1 MLYNNEILPT
11 LTVESSPR
19 SLNILLSKLLSLR
32 RREYLAVARE
42 LKIKEISVKVQDFAD
57 IHEEVG
63 EGKDLRDSFPELI
76 GIEGLLE
83 GIIEE
88 REQEFQLKSI
98 TRVLKDG
105 AYLYQDLY
113 IFGYKEQATADRL
126 IILLCEDVTDSIAA
140 QENMVQAA
148 KENTIK
154 ADYLAAKGDYID
166 KIINSLG
173 DVLLVTGTS
182 GNIKKVNQAAQQL
195 FGYTESELIGK
206 SLSLITAEEELL
218 RKASQLPP
226 ALKSEYWPQVKVV
239 CETKIGLKLIVAFS
253 CSTFE
258 TSIGSQY
265 ADSEVIQDFVY
276 IGKDITKQ
284 QRIKNCQEA
293 QYAVTHILS
302 ESSSLDSATPRIL
315 QAICQSFGW
324 DIGELWTPAEG
335 DKETR
340 FCAGIK
346 SEKQPLWCLPLCCLI
361 EETIGLRR
369 VAVWQAT
376 EEVSK
381 FAENGEQ
388 ITFAPGAGLPGAV
401 SRSGSPQWITDIVG
415 DRNFV
420 RSRLAQEA
428 GLRSGFGF
436 PIHARGQ
443 VVGVMTFFCREELPP
458 DEDLLQIIGVVG
470 SQIGEFV
477 KRKYAEQE
485 LQQAE
490 ASIRFLYEEEKRQSE
505 ELARQNLALEQAK
518 LELEAANM
526 ALQRLASVD
535 GLTQIPNRRCFDKQL
550 EIEWQWMEREKESL
564 SLILCDIDFFKL
576 YNDRY
581 GHQGGDECLKQV
593 AEILASNAQRP
604 GDLAARYGGEEFA
617 VILSRTDVKGAMQV
631 AESIRS
637 DLKAAAI
644 LHAASR
650 VSEFITLSIGIA
662 NAVPA
667 AGLSIEG
674 LIGQADRAL
683 YRAKLEGRDRIVCL
697 DLKREFQGPKGV
709 FSDDCERS

>member
-32 RREYLAVARE
+32 RREYLAVDRE
-42 LKIKEISVKVQDFAD
+42 FKIKEISVKVQDFAD

-63 EGKDLRDSFPELI
+63 EGKNLRDSFPELI

-83 GIIEE
+83 DLNEE

-105 AYLYQDLY
+105 AHLYQDLY
-113 IFGYKEQATADRL
+113 IFGYKGQATADRL
-126 IILLCEDVTDSIAA
+126 IILCEDVTDSIAA
-140 QENMVQAA
+140 QESLVQAA

-154 ADYLAAKGDYID
+154 VDYLAATGDYID

-324 DIGELWTPAEG
+324 DIGELWTPGE
-335 DKETR
+335 R
-340 FCAGIK
+340 GIK
-346 SEKQPLWCLPLCCLI
+346 KLHF
-361 EETIGLRR
+361 
-369 VAVWQAT
+369 VW
-376 EEVSK
+376 E
-381 FAENGEQ
+381 
-388 ITFAPGAGLPGAV
+388 
-401 SRSGSPQWITDIVG
+401 
-415 DRNFV
+415 
-420 RSRLAQEA
+420 
-428 GLRSGFGF
+428 
-436 PIHARGQ
+436 
-443 VVGVMTFFCREELPP
+443 
-458 DEDLLQIIGVVG
+458 
-470 SQIGEFV
+470 
-477 KRKYAEQE
+477 
-485 LQQAE
+485 
-490 ASIRFLYEEEKRQSE
+490 
-505 ELARQNLALEQAK
+505 
-518 LELEAANM
+518 
-526 ALQRLASVD
+526 
-535 GLTQIPNRRCFDKQL
+535 
-550 EIEWQWMEREKESL
+550 
-564 SLILCDIDFFKL
+564 
-576 YNDRY
+576 
-581 GHQGGDECLKQV
+581 
-593 AEILASNAQRP
+593 
-604 GDLAARYGGEEFA
+604 
-617 VILSRTDVKGAMQV
+617 
-631 AESIRS
+631 
-637 DLKAAAI
+637 
-644 LHAASR
+644 
-650 VSEFITLSIGIA
+650 
-662 NAVPA
+662 
-667 AGLSIEG
+667 
-674 LIGQADRAL
+674 
-683 YRAKLEGRDRIVCL
+683 
-697 DLKREFQGPKGV
+697 
-709 FSDDCERS
+709 